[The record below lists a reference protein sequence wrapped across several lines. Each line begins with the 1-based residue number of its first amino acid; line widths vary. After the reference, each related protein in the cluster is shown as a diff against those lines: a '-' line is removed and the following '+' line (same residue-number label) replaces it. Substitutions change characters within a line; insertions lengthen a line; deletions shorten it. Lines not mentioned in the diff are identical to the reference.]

1 MSKYINIGFPFSESE
16 DGQFVRLTTS
26 EKDAIKSNLMHL
38 LFERKGE
45 RLYKPDFGT
54 DLLRYFFE
62 QNDEISG
69 NGIKESLNQ
78 TIKKYMPNIFI
89 NSIDVEKNT
98 ESEYGAVVTINYS
111 ITEGIFQ
118 ETDLIVLQL

>member
-1 MSKYINIGFPFSESE
+1 MSKYINIGFPFNESE

-38 LFERKGE
+38 LLTRKGE

-54 DLLRYFFE
+54 DLLKYFFE

-69 NGIKESLNQ
+69 NNIKDSLNQ